1 MNARPSSGEGSRAPA
16 SPAPVGR
23 GTDMPAGS
31 AASGEGS
38 AGSAASG
45 EGSAG
50 EGSRRRRGPRRA
62 TLPAPAGTD
71 PRPAEHPLTSRAAE
85 DRPEGWG
92 EAGERAEPAGEN
104 DARLLQDRPP
114 HWG

>member
-1 MNARPSSGEGSRAPA
+1 MNATPSSGEGSRAPA
-16 SPAPVGR
+16 SPAPVDR

-31 AASGEGS
+31 AA
-38 AGSAASG
+38 AG